1 MERNLAR
8 YIWTHTRYQQLWIL
22 LIVLLSMPT
31 YFMSFDLP
39 KQIVNG
45 PIQGQGFETEGATQ
59 TFLKIDIDW
68 PDWLT
73 SADNA
78 IIFSGF
84 QLDRFQMLMALSG
97 VFLVLVIVN
106 GLFKLYINTYKG
118 RLGERMLRRLRYEL
132 VDRIVR
138 FPPSVFKR
146 MKASEIATMVKDEV
160 EPLGGFIG
168 DAFVSP
174 ALLGGQA
181 VTA

>member
-1 MERNLAR
+1 MEKNLAR

-22 LIVLLSMPT
+22 VVVLLSMPT

-59 TFLKIDIDW
+59 TFLPLKIGP
-68 PDWLT
+68 PDWIS
-73 SADNA
+73 SAPDVVL
-78 IIFSGF
+78 FSGF

-97 VFLVLVIVN
+97 VFLVLVVIN

-132 VDRIVR
+132 IDLIVR

-146 MKASEIATMVKDEV
+146 M
-160 EPLGGFIG
+160 
-168 DAFVSP
+168 
-174 ALLGGQA
+174 
-181 VTA
+181 